1 MNFASLPLSKAQRV
15 ELISLTA
22 FGLALRVFFAFYSG
36 YVEEDAY
43 ITFQFARNLAA
54 GQGFVYNP
62 GEAIYGSTTPLL
74 TLLLAGWMAL
84 GGEPVLGARLL
95 GLAGAAAYLS
105 LTWAALLRLGVP
117 QAGRV
122 CAAALLACAP
132 RLAALDLAGMEQPL
146 VLAFMA
152 ASAWAGLRGRW
163 GWAGVWGGLLLWT
176 RLDTGLWLVL
186 LGIAAIWQWRAAG
199 GLRFAGAAG
208 GTYLPWVLYASAV
221 FGSPIPH
228 TVTAK
233 WVAYAHSGAVPI
245 QTGWKPALDAF
256 FLFRTTHPLLYVS
269 LVLSAGLFVL
279 AGWGA
284 LRTHRWRGLEILPAF
299 VVLEVL
305 RLVLSRA
312 TFFNRYFIPANAVFL
327 ILAGLGAGALWGA
340 VWGDG
345 RRAPR
350 WGMALALGWGAAA
363 VAGGLLFAVYG
374 ETALG
379 AERRL
384 VLAFAAAAG
393 LAFWL
398 GRRPWAAVVRWA
410 ALGWLALVFAG
421 TAGFTLR
428 TTAVTLRELQTV
440 RHEASLKAV
449 GLWLNRHTP
458 PEARILLEPLGYA
471 GYYAQRMMLDEVGLV
486 TPAVVALK
494 RGGVTDTYEALD
506 ALQPDYVLLHC
517 DDALRWVE
525 RDPGPQN
532 RLTRAF
538 HLAAEINPLGFDPRD
553 AETRGRNS
561 CYQIWAR
568 QP

>member
-1 MNFASLPLSKAQRV
+1 MNFASNSLSKAQRV

-22 FGLALRVFFAFYSG
+22 FGLALRVFFALYSG

-105 LTWAALLRLGVP
+105 LTWAALVRLGVP
-117 QAGRV
+117 RVGRV
-122 CAAALLACAP
+122 CAVGLLACAP

-176 RLDTGLWLVL
+176 RLDTGLWLAL
-186 LGIAAIWQWRAAG
+186 LGAAAIWQRRAAG
-199 GLRFAGAAG
+199 GLRFAGAAAG
-208 GTYLPWVLYASAV
+208 IYLPWVVYASAV

-233 WVAYAHSGAVPI
+233 WAAYAHSGAVPI
-245 QTGWKPALDAF
+245 HTGWKPALDAF
-256 FLFRTTHPLLYVS
+256 FLFRTTHPLLYIS
-269 LVLSAGLFVL
+269 LALSAGLFVL

-284 LRTHRWRGLEILPAF
+284 A
-299 VVLEVL
+299 
-305 RLVLSRA
+305 
-312 TFFNRYFIPANAVFL
+312 
-327 ILAGLGAGALWGA
+327 AL
-340 VWGDG
+340 
-345 RRAPR
+345 
-350 WGMALALGWGAAA
+350 
-363 VAGGLLFAVYG
+363 AGGLLFAAYG
-374 ETALG
+374 EAALG
-379 AERRL
+379 VERKLAL
-384 VLAFAAAAG
+384 VFAAAGG
-393 LAFWL
+393 LAFWA
-398 GRRPWAAVVRWA
+398 GRRPWAAAVRWA
-410 ALGWLALVFAG
+410 ALGWLALAFAG

-428 TTAVTLRELQTV
+428 TTAVTLREVQSV

-458 PEARILLEPLGYA
+458 LDARVLLEPLGYA
-471 GYYAQRMMLDEVGLV
+471 GYYAQRVMLDEVGLV

-494 RGGVTDTYEALD
+494 RSGVTDTYEALD
-506 ALQPDYVLLHC
+506 ALRPDYVLLHC
-517 DDALRWVE
+517 DDALRWAE
-525 RDPGPQN
+525 RDPQPEN

-538 HLAAEINPLGFDPRD
+538 RLAAEINPLGFDPRD

-561 CYQIWAR
+561 CYQIWER
-568 QP
+568 YP